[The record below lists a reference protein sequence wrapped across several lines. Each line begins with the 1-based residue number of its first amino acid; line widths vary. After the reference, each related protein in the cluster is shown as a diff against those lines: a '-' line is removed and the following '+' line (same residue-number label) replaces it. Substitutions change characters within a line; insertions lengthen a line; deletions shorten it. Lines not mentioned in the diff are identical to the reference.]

1 MADEELARN
10 ATESLSESLVLGDVP
25 PEVTLHRRKMT
36 EPNID
41 HSDLWDIDGVAQ
53 EACGHGHYMVPTHSG
68 HYELTGGLD
77 ASQMVGSPIQRHR
90 RRASTASNPFGNEL
104 ADEEADIIK
113 ERLHGYVRASS
124 HGEAP
129 SSQHHRRT
137 SSMSNVFV
145 NHIVGS
151 HPPQNR
157 RRTST
162 ESSMPVASELADG
175 ADSTK
180 E

>member
-1 MADEELARN
+1 MVDEELAKDT
-10 ATESLSESLVLGDVP
+10 TESLSESLVAGDVP
-25 PEVTLHRRKMT
+25 PEVTVHRRKMT

-53 EACGHGHYMVPTHSG
+53 VACGQGHYMVPTHSG

-77 ASQMVGSPIQRHR
+77 VGQMVKSPVQRHR

-124 HGEAP
+124 QAEAP
-129 SSQHHRRT
+129 APQHHRRT
-137 SSMSNVFV
+137 SSVSNPFAGLM
-145 NHIVGS
+145 GS
-151 HPPQNR
+151 TAPQNR
-157 RRTST
+157 QRTLT
-162 ESSMPVASELADG
+162 ASSMPVASEVADG